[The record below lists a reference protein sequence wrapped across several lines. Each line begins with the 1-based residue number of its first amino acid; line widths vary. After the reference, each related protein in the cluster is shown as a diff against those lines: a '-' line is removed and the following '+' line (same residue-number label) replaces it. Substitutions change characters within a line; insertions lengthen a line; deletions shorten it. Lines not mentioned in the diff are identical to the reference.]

1 MEGSNPCALLILV
14 FFIFFLLV
22 SSLSRAEVILF
33 GVFFILSSL
42 MTSFFLG
49 FGLLANFRG
58 MELFFIIS
66 KSFYSFLALLAVVV
80 GCVNFYDWA
89 VYRKTFDVKKFILKI
104 PRLALADNAQNSAAP
119 KEVYG
124 YINLILGA
132 GILGFV
138 VVLFQSGSRGQV
150 FLPAITAMISSS
162 ELKNQAIFFML
173 LYSVMFVLPLWIAFQ
188 ILWSAFKSP
197 KLIERMNRHVSKIK
211 IVSSAIFLG
220 LGLGLL
226 KIFTS

>member
-1 MEGSNPCALLILV
+1 MEGFNPCALLILV

-22 SSLSRAEVILF
+22 SSLNRAEVMLL
-33 GVFFILSSL
+33 GGFFILSSL
-42 MTSFFLG
+42 ITNFFLG

-66 KSFYSFLALLAVVV
+66 KSLYLFLALLAVVV
-80 GCVNFYDWA
+80 GSVNFYDW
-89 VYRKTFDVKKFILKI
+89 VIYRKTFDVKKFILKI
-104 PRLALADNAQNSAAP
+104 PRLTLTDNDPNSAAR
-119 KEVYG
+119 KEAYG

-150 FLPAITAMISSS
+150 FLPAIVAMISSP
-162 ELKNQAIFFML
+162 ELKNQTIFFML

-188 ILWSAFKSP
+188 ILLVAFKSP
-197 KLIERMNRHVSKIK
+197 KLIEWMNRHVSKIK
-211 IVSSAIFLG
+211 IISSAIFLG

-226 KIFTS
+226 RIFTS